1 MFDSPLGASILRAQI
16 YANIIRKKCFFLNHK
31 LPCVMVEECQAE
43 HNFVIFPFQG
53 TPTVNLSTK
62 LEINLG

>member
-1 MFDSPLGASILRAQI
+1 MPTLVEKNL
-16 YANIIRKKCFFLNHK
+16 FFLNHK

-53 TPTVNLSTK
+53 TPTVNLSME